1 MTETC
6 PQKKSFTFPSIQRN
20 IHKTTFQ
27 KPSNE
32 ETGRKDKILTEN
44 ILPFLT

>member
-6 PQKKSFTFPSIQRN
+6 PQRITFTVPNIQRN
-20 IHKTTFQ
+20 KHNTTFQ

-44 ILPFLT
+44 IIHFVI